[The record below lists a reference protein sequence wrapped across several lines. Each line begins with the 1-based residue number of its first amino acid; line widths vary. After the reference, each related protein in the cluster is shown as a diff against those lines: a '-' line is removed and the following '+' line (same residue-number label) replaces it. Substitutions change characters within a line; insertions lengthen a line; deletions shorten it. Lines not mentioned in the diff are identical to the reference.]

1 MDNSFLVLNGDIAF
15 DDVVVNPLPSQGV
28 PHWRVKSSG
37 VRQSKIYK
45 CQLSLMEGKGLT
57 IQPLDSG
64 DAVTLVNGPFDSER
78 LFVNTV

>member
-1 MDNSFLVLNGDIAF
+1 
-15 DDVVVNPLPSQGV
+15 
-28 PHWRVKSSG
+28 
-37 VRQSKIYK
+37 
-45 CQLSLMEGKGLT
+45 MEGKGLT